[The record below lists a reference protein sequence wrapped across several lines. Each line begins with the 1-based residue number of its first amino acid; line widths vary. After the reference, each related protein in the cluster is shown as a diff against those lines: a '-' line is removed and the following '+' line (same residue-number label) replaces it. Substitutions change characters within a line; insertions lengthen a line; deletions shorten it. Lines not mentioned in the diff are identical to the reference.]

1 MTLNEKDMKIV
12 VFTAGV
18 QHRRVHGLSCGDH
31 KQSVRPTLLY
41 SIFSPKSK
49 SHQPEKIVIVSNQVP
64 TMFLKKCSNVFL
76 KKWCAS
82 YSTTRNT
89 GALTQDNITWLE
101 KVSTIFIVILNIV
114 SILTLFLLQV
124 FRENLAPGQKE
135 FTLKEFKKIV
145 PSKNV
150 RIREHLL

>member
-1 MTLNEKDMKIV
+1 MNMEVQCTTFLPAMKMRPRLNEKDMKIV

-82 YSTTRNT
+82 DSTTRNT

-101 KVSTIFIVILNIV
+101 KVFHRYPQYRIYPHALPIT
-114 SILTLFLLQV
+114 
-124 FRENLAPGQKE
+124 G
-135 FTLKEFKKIV
+135 V
-145 PSKNV
+145 P
-150 RIREHLL
+150 